1 LIKLKSRPPLLQLCE
16 LKFLAIPVEPSSLT
30 IVCPES
36 AAFLSLMSPQFASVG
51 AVEVAVAQVA
61 PLLPLVTPENA
72 PCVAALP
79 VSVAA
84 LPPSMAANR
93 PAQMAS
99 SVNTVISAMTP
110 LFRKGLGAGADEQHR
125 ANDKCAYHSLE
136 CTDLES
142 HLLPPQ
148 CELI

>member
-1 LIKLKSRPPLLQLCE
+1 LIKLKSRPPLLQLGK
-16 LKFLAIPVEPSSLT
+16 LTFLVIPVLASPLT
-30 IVCPES
+30 ILHPES
-36 AAFLSLMSPQFASVG
+36 AAFLSLMSPQFAPVG

-72 PCVAALP
+72 PCVAAIP

-99 SVNTVISAMTP
+99 SVNAITSAMTP
-110 LFRKGLGAGADEQHR
+110 LFRKSLGACADEQHR
-125 ANDKCAYHSLE
+125 ANDKCAYHAPE